1 MKLKMKSKIMMK
13 KMKNNSNFKLISKIR
28 LIIVINKMMKIK
40 KISIKK
46 ENDNNNFHKKRNQK
60 KKLSFKNNNL
70 SRTIITGN
78 ILVHQLLI

>member
-46 ENDNNNFHKKRNQK
+46 ENDNNNFHKKRN
-60 KKLSFKNNNL
+60 
-70 SRTIITGN
+70 
-78 ILVHQLLI
+78 